1 MKILTRNAKEED
13 IIRFLQRSE
22 ADESY
27 ARDAAAILQV
37 SIAANEDLYH
47 KLEQEGIMMGAFE
60 RVFHKELS
68 AALNQGLSQ
77 GLSQGRSE
85 GLSQG
90 LSQGR
95 SEGLSQ
101 GRSQAQ
107 ESFVLKML
115 KAGKLALK
123 EIAEYSGMTLA
134 QVKTIQKSMA

>member
-90 LSQGR
+90 
-95 SEGLSQ
+95 
-101 GRSQAQ
+101 RSQAQ